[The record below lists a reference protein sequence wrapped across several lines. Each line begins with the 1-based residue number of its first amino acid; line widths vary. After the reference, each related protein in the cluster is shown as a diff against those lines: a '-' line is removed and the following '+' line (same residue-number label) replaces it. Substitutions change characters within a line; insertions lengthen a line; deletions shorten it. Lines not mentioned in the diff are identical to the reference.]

1 MSFLNAEWIRPHA
14 WGAAF
19 GAVAMIA
26 VGFWGLGWSTPG
38 AAQQL
43 AKTQSD
49 AAVVAA
55 LVPFCVAKAE
65 HDPDAARLTKLRGET
80 SGWDR
85 AQVVRES
92 GWATL
97 VAGGTSPDYA
107 LAEACSDQLKTS

>member
-1 MSFLNAEWIRPHA
+1 MGFLNAEWIRPRA

-19 GAVAMIA
+19 GAVAMIIL
-26 VGFWGLGWSTPG
+26 GFWVLGWTTPG
-38 AAQQL
+38 TAQQL
-43 AKTQSD
+43 AKTQAD
-49 AAVVAA
+49 AAVVEA

-65 HDPDAARLTKLRGET
+65 RDPDAARLVKLHDGK

-97 VAGGTSPDYA
+97 TKGGTSPDYA
-107 LAEACSDQLKTS
+107 LAEACSDKLKTM